1 MKKMMVLARTVPWPL
16 DRGERIRL
24 KSFLDAFRQVYKVTW
39 YSLVSGTDDYT
50 FHGAMKAYPD
60 VMFKRIN
67 ISGGSGLNIKQ
78 QTIYPMVVKNCYD
91 FSVINFFNKI
101 IVNGGYS
108 TIFIKGLQFIPWV
121 INPTVARYRDRIN
134 ILFDLDDIESKKQFR
149 LLKTMSFGRGGYFIK
164 SLIDC
169 ILMNLFERKNLK
181 LFDNVFV
188 TSELDKIELEKK
200 LGLNNL
206 EVVKNC
212 VPLNECKFNN
222 STDKS
227 ILFLGSLG
235 YDPNEDAVK
244 YFLDQIF
251 PLILRKDKDVKFNI
265 AGPSPPLWVK
275 KRHDGKSIFVL
286 GYVKDLQQLFN
297 DNSIMIVPL
306 RIGGGTR
313 LKILD
318 AAVHFTPVVS
328 TSIGNEGLFFEHNKH
343 LFIAD
348 FPEQFANYCVMLL
361 NDKSKRKDLAKNAMR
376 IVENFYSFE
385 SVKKDIVTILN
396 DKY

>member
-1 MKKMMVLARTVPWPL
+1 M
-16 DRGERIRL
+16 
-24 KSFLDAFRQVYKVTW
+24 
-39 YSLVSGTDDYT
+39 
-50 FHGAMKAYPD
+50 
-60 VMFKRIN
+60 
-67 ISGGSGLNIKQ
+67 
-78 QTIYPMVVKNCYD
+78 
-91 FSVINFFNKI
+91 
-101 IVNGGYS
+101 
-108 TIFIKGLQFIPWV
+108 QFIPWV

-134 ILFDLDDIESKKQFR
+134 IFFDLDDIESKKQFR

-275 KRHDGKSIFVL
+275 KCHDGKNIFIL

-343 LFIAD
+343 LLIAD
-348 FPEQFANYCVMLL
+348 APEQFANHCVMLL

-376 IVENFYSFE
+376 IVENFYSYE
-385 SVKKDIVTILN
+385 SVKKDIVAILN